1 MHSRKPCRELNN
13 ELNSLSGVSLDPGF
27 LRFPAYLMSLPQLA
41 SLSRALAFQL
51 LLETF
56 VRNSPK
62 RQLSKARSCS
72 KRTSG
77 WTWQLSVLQA
87 LFRPYRPNALHHE
100 ACVSH
105 DRSGAWLQS
114 SHPELLP
121 LFLSRASGLLSL
133 PLALCLTL
141 LGVAMG
147 AFELLC
153 VRATEHSCC
162 LGASCTSSLLCCS
175 PDASMLMVLL
185 SPM

>member
-1 MHSRKPCRELNN
+1 MSSTACRAFRWILD
-13 ELNSLSGVSLDPGF
+13 SCVSLPI
-27 LRFPAYLMSLPQLA
+27 LCRCHSLPLFLVPWPSSCYLKPLSETRRKGSSVRLVHARKGLPGGLGNSVSSKLYSDHTDQTLCIMRLVLA
-41 SLSRALAFQL
+41 TIEVGLGC
-51 LLETF
+51 
-56 VRNSPK
+56 SP
-62 RQLSKARSCS
+62 
-72 KRTSG
+72 
-77 WTWQLSVLQA
+77 
-87 LFRPYRPNALHHE
+87 
-100 ACVSH
+100 
-105 DRSGAWLQS
+105 